1 MLRVLWKQSS
11 NAARSK
17 KVSNVFVS
25 NYTHSLRNPY
35 WNYAKRNYAQ
45 SWDNRQ
51 PNEKIDAHI
60 KVQKLMDEINSKPN
74 VLEKLEHV
82 SNIMIDKKL
91 VNLDT
96 ASASEENTIKPWQMI
111 KILMD
116 RDLRH
121 AMKEF
126 KLELE
131 KSGIQLGPDQLGPL
145 MTVLGLEKKNE
156 R

>member
-1 MLRVLWKQSS
+1 
-11 NAARSK
+11 
-17 KVSNVFVS
+17 
-25 NYTHSLRNPY
+25 
-35 WNYAKRNYAQ
+35 
-45 SWDNRQ
+45 
-51 PNEKIDAHI
+51 
-60 KVQKLMDEINSKPN
+60 MDEINSKPN